1 MDEMTERKGLENIVE
16 EIHNLI
22 ESENIQV
29 GDKLP
34 SERYLKEKLNVS
46 RQSVREALRALELL
60 GIIYVRRGEG
70 TFLADIDSHQLF
82 QLIGKY
88 LIRTERQQNE
98 IIEMKQIIE
107 AHVKL
112 KHQDESMDVESDDN
126 QIMKKIYILLDKY
139 SQAFK
144 S

>member
-1 MDEMTERKGLENIVE
+1 MTERKGLENIVE

-88 LIRTERQQNE
+88 LIRTERQQKE
-98 IIEMKQIIE
+98 IIEIKQMIE
-107 AHVKL
+107 AYVKT
-112 KHQDESMDVESDDN
+112 KHHDDSLDVESDDN